1 MPAMAMAR
9 TPAAAATIRFLRIS
23 IQHPN
28 RRGEP
33 AFHRASHRRGLRP
46 LYGMVGAWPAFS
58 CASRAGLSVASCAA
72 VSFET
77 NGPDAAVPGVG
88 LAVVAA
94 DAAMVVAPYITAPA
108 TPPKSIDPAMAA
120 AATDFRMPFMSFSS
134 FVVNRSSERRNEG

>member
-9 TPAAAATIRFLRIS
+9 TPAAAATIRFLRIFNPIS
-23 IQHPN
+23 KSSGAG
-28 RRGEP
+28 GEP
-33 AFHRASHRRGLRP
+33 AFHRLSERRVLRP

-94 DAAMVVAPYITAPA
+94 DAAIVVAPYITAPA
-108 TPPKSIDPAMAA
+108 TPP
-120 AATDFRMPFMSFSS
+120 
-134 FVVNRSSERRNEG
+134 